1 MKILKIMIKV
11 RLQFPTLSAK
21 AQWEVHSDKKMI
33 LQAKL
38 KGKRTSIHP
47 QDMFLIVTE
56 SITSPE
62 IREIS
67 KEFSHTGEAFKNR
80 LKKIFSAST
89 TYRLTSKNL
98 SSWQLFF
105 FLTQSREI
113 IKLESS

>member
-11 RLQFPTLSAK
+11 RLQFQTLSAK
-21 AQWEVHSDKKMI
+21 AQWEAHSDKEMI

-47 QDMFLIVTE
+47 QGMFLTVIE
-56 SITSPE
+56 RITSPE
-62 IREIS
+62 IRETS
-67 KEFSHTGEAFKNR
+67 KEFLHTGEVFKNR
-80 LKKIFSAST
+80 LKKIFSALT